1 MTEPEST
8 PSTTTQA
15 QPQTAP
21 QVKPKARAKAQ
32 APASS
37 KAGPQVKAT
46 VKAQR
51 ATKVKTPAKAKPPA
65 KPERHCGACHGQV
78 ALKARYCR
86 HCGMS
91 LSVDVPANPFLPPPP
106 KPWRPS
112 RIPKRQH
119 GLVVPMPKPEMA
131 AATETSL
138 ARLTE
143 QSPQSAPQNSPEP
156 MPQVSTNP
164 SATPSLGPSP
174 SRMPSA
180 TPSGPLGIQLA
191 VTLPGSDP
199 VSRAP
204 LERLHEPAL
213 KPQPQSQSQSQSRPA
228 EPAFKISPR
237 PPSPALKRA
246 PPQVWDPLP
255 ELERRLSDLAQ
266 SHERI
271 KPRLVRAEMSKRRV
285 PKL

>member
-8 PSTTTQA
+8 TFTMTEV
-15 QPQTAP
+15 QPPTGT
-21 QVKPKARAKAQ
+21 QVKPKAKAKVKVKDL
-32 APASS
+32 ASS
-37 KAGPQVKAT
+37 KAGSKIKAT
-46 VKAQR
+46 GKAQR
-51 ATKVKTPAKAKPPA
+51 ASKVKTSAKAKAPVKA
-65 KPERHCGACHGQV
+65 ERHCGACHGQV

-86 HCGMS
+86 HCGLA

-112 RIPKRQH
+112 RIPKRPTD
-119 GLVVPMPKPEMA
+119 LVASMPKKEMA
-131 AATETSL
+131 AATENSL
-138 ARLTE
+138 PGLADQLPPSALQNMTE
-143 QSPQSAPQNSPEP
+143 PT
-156 MPQVSTNP
+156 PQVSISP
-164 SATPSLGPSP
+164 SAKSSPGPTV
-174 SRMPSA
+174 SRMPSG

-204 LERLHEPAL
+204 LERLHEPTF
-213 KPQPQSQSQSQSRPA
+213 KPQPQSRPA
-228 EPAFKISPR
+228 EPDFKISPR

-246 PPQVWDPLP
+246 PPQVWDPVP
-255 ELERRLSDLAQ
+255 ELERRLSELAQ